1 MLQIIPQSEFS
12 GFKVPQH
19 EVWRYLGY
27 IEESKA
33 RPEIREIFKRV
44 IEEVGPPLL
53 EPAACYDIF
62 PVKNVTSS
70 SVEVDGVSFESQD
83 FALRQ
88 NRAKE
93 IALFITT
100 VGAGV
105 GEKAG
110 ELIVSGDSVLGYI
123 LDVYASAAVDVLA
136 YMVSEIIEDSIRSR
150 GYQAIQHGICIGKKC
165 PVYRDCGGVIVKWWS
180 PGYGDW
186 SALENRKIF
195 SIVDGNQIGVRV
207 KESGMMEPRKS
218 YACAMPLGPEGEKL
232 PRKCVEWKR
241 EWIQRGVK
249 AR

>member
-12 GFKVPQH
+12 GFKVPPH

-27 IEESKA
+27 IEESQA

-62 PVKNVTSS
+62 PIKNVTSS
-70 SVEVDGVSFESQD
+70 SVEVDGVFFDSQD

-88 NRAKE
+88 NKTKE
-93 IALFITT
+93 IALFIVT

-105 GEKAG
+105 GEKAE
-110 ELIVSGDSVLGYI
+110 ELIVGADSVLGYM
-123 LDVYASAAVDVLA
+123 LDVYASAAVDTLA
-136 YMVSEIIEDSIRSR
+136 YRVREIIEDSVRSR
-150 GYQAIQHGICIGKKC
+150 GYKAIKHGVCLGKKC
-165 PVYRDCGGVIVKWWS
+165 PAYRDCGGVVINWWS

-186 SALENRKIF
+186 SALENKKIF
-195 SIVDGNQIGVRV
+195 SIVDANQIGVRV

-218 YACAMPLGPEGEKL
+218 YAVAMPLGPGGGKSAE
-232 PRKCVEWKR
+232 KCVEWER
-241 EWIQRGVK
+241 EWIQQGVK

>member
-12 GFKVPQH
+12 DFKVPPH

-44 IEEVGPPLL
+44 MEMGPSLL

-62 PVKNVTSS
+62 PIKKVTSS
-70 SVEVDGVSFESQD
+70 SVEVDGVSFDSQD

-88 NRAKE
+88 REAKE
-93 IALFITT
+93 LAVFVTT
-100 VGAGV
+100 MGPRVSEEA
-105 GEKAG
+105 EK
-110 ELIVSGDSVLGYI
+110 LIVSGDSVLGYI

-136 YMVSEIIEDSIRSR
+136 LRVSEIIRDSIRSR
-150 GYQAIQHGICIGKKC
+150 GYQAIQYSICIGKKC

-186 SALENRKIF
+186 SAFENKKIF
-195 SIVDGNQIGVRV
+195 SIVDANQIGVRV

-218 YACAMPLGPEGEKL
+218 YACVMPLGSEVEK
-232 PRKCVEWKR
+232 PSQKCVEWER
-241 EWIQRGVK
+241 EWIHRGVK